1 MSSIELTDE
10 NSSLVPDVQ
19 GLRPVHEPMRG
30 VFAKEPRVRICVL
43 LIVGLI
49 VLQRLVVPIPGGSL
63 PLALIWFVL
72 LSLKACVTGML
83 ELSVPRLLA
92 FIAAIG
98 GVLASVLL
106 HNFVGIEDS
115 LYSVILLASI
125 YGVGV
130 LSIKKFEQVEFIV
143 VVTIFVRVMTA
154 VAAIAVG
161 MFLAQF
167 VGWHYRDLLADVIPE
182 AFLQEGYVTSYPIS
196 VGSNIF
202 RSNGIVFLESSFC
215 SLFLGVA
222 VLCHLAISR
231 RGVSTL
237 LILVAGMATCLAG
250 SGFVVLMIG
259 VAASLYRRRKRPSI
273 KSLTVL
279 CVLALAILISP
290 LGQTFVGRTGEFGRE
305 GSSASLRFVQP
316 YDEYPRAIWDAPL
329 LGHGAGSTTG
339 FAEATG
345 NPGLIATPPLKL
357 SYEYGLVVAAL
368 FLVFLYGVFQ
378 RSPVI
383 GLRSALAA
391 QYFFINSA
399 LNQPVLALLSIFFLA
414 TMRVAEGSAS
424 GLSPQRGSMPA
435 LHLPSRVRPRMHQ
448 VKLS

>member
-1 MSSIELTDE
+1 MSYVELTDE
-10 NSSLVPDVQ
+10 NHSASDGQ
-19 GLRPVHEPMRG
+19 GSRAVHEPIRR
-30 VFAKEPRVRICVL
+30 VLVRERRVRLCVL

-49 VLQRLVVPIPGGSL
+49 VLQRLVVPIPGGSM
-63 PLALIWFVL
+63 PLALAWFVA
-72 LSLKACVTGML
+72 LSLKAYVTGML
-83 ELSVPRLLA
+83 ELSVPRLLI

-98 GVLASVLL
+98 GVLAAVLL

-115 LYSVILLASI
+115 LYSVILLGSI
-125 YGVGV
+125 YGVGA
-130 LSIKKFEQVEFIV
+130 LSVKKFKHVEFIV
-143 VVTIFVRVMTA
+143 VLTVFIRAMTA
-154 VAAIAVG
+154 VAIVAIG

-182 AFLQEGYVTSYPIS
+182 QFLQQGYVTSYPIS
-196 VGSNIF
+196 AGSNIF

-222 VLCHLAISR
+222 ALCHLAINR
-231 RGVSTL
+231 RRVSTL

-250 SGFVVLMIG
+250 SGFILLIIG
-259 VAASLYRRRKRPSI
+259 VAASLYRSRKRPSI
-273 KSLTVL
+273 RSLIAL
-279 CVLALAILISP
+279 GILALAILISP
-290 LGQTFVGRTGEFGRE
+290 LGHIFVGRAGEFGRE

-329 LGHGAGSTTG
+329 LGHGAGGTTS

-345 NPGLIATPPLKL
+345 NPGLIATAPLKL

-368 FLVFLYGVFQ
+368 FLVFLFSVFR

-391 QYFFINSA
+391 QFFFINSA
-399 LNQPVLALLSIFFLA
+399 LNQPVLALLCIFFLA
-414 TMRVAEGSAS
+414 TMRVSQESAF
-424 GLSPQRGSMPA
+424 GMFQRGGSMSA
-435 LHLPSRVRPRMHQ
+435 IDLPSQVSPKMHE
-448 VKLS
+448 VKLT